1 MKFACA
7 LAVAALLPTAAAAQQ
22 SLNTGSAP
30 VQTFTAAN
38 ASHVAGKGVGAQT
51 ATTLGALISVP
62 IARAPGGSGLALQ
75 LQVDSAGGDTAALQ
89 VRIWDVLPSVGTTC
103 EDNTAFVSNA
113 SDDSHLITPPFLL
126 SALAAPTNTTG
137 DAKTYASISWSPP
150 LSFRNQDATTRT
162 NNVYICLVATAT
174 FTPAAAAYYVTLSA
188 AQD

>member
-1 MKFACA
+1 MKFAHA
-7 LAVAALLPTAAAAQQ
+7 LALAALFPTGALAQQ

-51 ATTLGALISVP
+51 ATALGALITVP
-62 IARAPGGSGLALQ
+62 VARAPGGSGLALQ
-75 LQVDSAGGDTAALQ
+75 LSVTSAGGDTEALQ
-89 VRIWDVLPSVGTTC
+89 PRIWDVLPVNTTC
-103 EDNTAFVSNA
+103 EDNTAYVGSA
-113 SDDSHLITPPFLL
+113 ADDAHLITPPFTL

-137 DAKTYASISWSPP
+137 DAKTYASISWTPP